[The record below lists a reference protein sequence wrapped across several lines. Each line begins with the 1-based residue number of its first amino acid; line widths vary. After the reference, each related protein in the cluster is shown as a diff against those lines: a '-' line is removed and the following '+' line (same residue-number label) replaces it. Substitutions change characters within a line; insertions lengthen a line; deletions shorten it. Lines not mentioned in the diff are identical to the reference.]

1 MVARNGA
8 IMKKIAL
15 GLLALVL
22 TGATDLQAYVPFLR
36 LQHARVCQGEG
47 CFNAACPRS
56 SPNVT
61 GGCSGN
67 APDLGALETGQ
78 PMPHYGLR
86 LQNQPIFKTKS
97 SRENH
102 VQET

>member
-36 LQHARVCQGEG
+36 LQHERVHQGEG
-47 CFNAACPRS
+47 FFHAEMPTVIA
-56 SPNVT
+56 NVT
-61 GGCSGN
+61 GGYSGN

-78 PMPHYGLR
+78 PMPHYGPR
-86 LQNQPIFKTKS
+86 P
-97 SRENH
+97 
-102 VQET
+102 